1 VKNRKTHYWI
11 VTSPMAALMLLSAI
25 PDILQVNGAV
35 AVFRHLGY
43 PTYLLPFLGTAKTLG
58 VIAILVPR
66 FQRLKEWAFA
76 GLLFDVTGALYSHL
90 SVGHPLSAWALAA
103 VALVLV
109 SGSYLVHRRLAID
122 QDGSRVHVSGSD
134 EGTGGVTVRGLAKRG
149 DPTNIVWGN

>member
-1 VKNRKTHYWI
+1 VRNRKTHYWI

-35 AVFRHLGY
+35 AVFTHLGF

-58 VIAILVPR
+58 VTAILVPR

-90 SVGHPLSAWALAA
+90 SVGDPLRAWAPAA
-103 VALVLV
+103 IALVMV
-109 SGSYLVHRRLAID
+109 SGSYLLYRRLPID
-122 QDGSRVHVSGSD
+122 QGGSDVHVSGLD
-134 EGTGGVTVRGLAKRG
+134 EGLGTVTVRRVAGRSEPA
-149 DPTNIVWGN
+149 NIVWGN